1 MKILTITGYKGG
13 VAKSTTAIH
22 LATYFSEIGKTLLID
37 GDERKTCLKWAS
49 RSPTAENPLFEV
61 VDERKAVKSVQHKD
75 FIIIDT
81 GASPESDDLR
91 ELAEGCDLMILPT
104 IPDVFSFEQMVDTT
118 QALGNANFRALIT
131 INPPRPSREGEMLK
145 SDLEN
150 EGIPIFK
157 TMISRTTG
165 YGKAALAGVPIRDF
179 NVKAFRDYWN
189 DYILL
194 GKEIRKILK

>member
-1 MKILTITGYKGG
+1 MKILTVTGYKGG

-22 LATYFSEIGKTLLID
+22 LATYFSEKGNTLLID
-37 GDERKTCLKWAS
+37 GDERKTCLKWAT
-49 RSPTAENPLFEV
+49 RSPTPDNPLFEV
-61 VDERKAVKSVQHKD
+61 VDERKAVKAVQNKD

-81 GASPESDDLR
+81 SASPESDDLK
-91 ELAEGCDLMILPT
+91 ELADGCDLMILPT

-118 QALGNANFRALIT
+118 QALDDANYRALIT
-131 INPPRPSREGEMLK
+131 VNPPRPSKEGEILR

-165 YGKAALAGVPIRDF
+165 YGKAALMGVPIRDM
-179 NVKAFRDYWN
+179 NVKAFRDFWK
-189 DYILL
+189 DYKAL
-194 GKEIRKILK
+194 GKEITEILK